1 MSILDEKEP
10 TVGLKLVVVIVG
22 LLTFGV
28 FGTLFFVTGPQIGHQ
43 TSSSAQETL

>member
-10 TVGLKLVVVIVG
+10 TVSLKLVVVIVG

-28 FGTLFFVTGPQIGHQ
+28 FGTLFVVASPQVGHQ
-43 TSSSAQETL
+43 TSSSTQETL